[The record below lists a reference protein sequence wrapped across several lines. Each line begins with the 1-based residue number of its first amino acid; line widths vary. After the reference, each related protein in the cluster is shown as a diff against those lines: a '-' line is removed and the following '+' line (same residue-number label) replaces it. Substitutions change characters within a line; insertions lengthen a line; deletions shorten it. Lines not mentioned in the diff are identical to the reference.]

1 MRATSCR
8 RGLTLLELMIAS
20 GISLVVALALA
31 TLVVGVRRLMV
42 RSFGVARASLALR
55 AERDRLQFHSLEE
68 GGNALWAGL
77 LSAGGVAG
85 VMSDAVKYTSTGVDA
100 GSGYSL
106 APRGNQTYE
115 RVVYRTSPYPVYR
128 IDGIETAYWP
138 IAPAKQ
144 LFAVKLT
151 HEYPDK
157 ELPSFPDGLRVIM
170 SDRVV
175 VPEQAFGEDESLR
188 PRPSAKSVLETV
200 WGGE

>member
-1 MRATSCR
+1 MRATPCR
-8 RGLTLLELMIAS
+8 RAFTILELMIAS

-42 RSFGVARASLALR
+42 RSFGVARTSLALR

-77 LSAGGVAG
+77 LSAGGFSG
-85 VMSDAVKYTSTGVDA
+85 VMSDAVKYTSTGVDTW
-100 GSGYSL
+100 SRLSL
-106 APRGNQTYE
+106 GPRGGQVYE
-115 RVVYRTSPYPVYR
+115 RVLYKTSPYPVYR
-128 IDGIETAYWP
+128 INDIETATLSA
-138 IAPAKQ
+138 APANR
-144 LFAVKLT
+144 LFAVTLT

-157 ELPSFPDGLRVIM
+157 ELPAFPDGLRVRT

-175 VPEQAFGEDESLR
+175 VPELAFGEEESLR
-188 PRPSAKSVLETV
+188 SLSSKTVLECA